1 MKLLSTYGKI
11 VKLLSGHGI
20 GSLYPIIVL
29 DSLFVRLLRPK
40 FVHIN
45 GHKIFIDNQDSLR
58 LSTNHE
64 FEPTAIKVFAKIIKK
79 GDIILDIGA
88 NIGFHTLT
96 FAKLVGAK
104 GKVYAFEPDPD
115 NFALLEKNIAANKYR
130 NIIPIQA
137 AVSSKDEEINL
148 FLCQHNSGDHR
159 IYQSDKHTKT
169 VPIKSVKLDSY
180 FKDNRH
186 LNFLKMDI
194 QGSEGGVIKGMK
206 NLLKLNPNLNIFME
220 FCPESLS
227 QYGVTAEEV
236 IKILDAHKYRFFDIK
251 DDTKPIKMKSS
262 ELLSKYT
269 ITRKNSTNIL
279 CTKKDFRF

>member
-1 MKLLSTYGKI
+1 
-11 VKLLSGHGI
+11 
-20 GSLYPIIVL
+20 
-29 DSLFVRLLRPK
+29 
-40 FVHIN
+40 
-45 GHKIFIDNQDSLR
+45 
-58 LSTNHE
+58 
-64 FEPTAIKVFAKIIKK
+64 
-79 GDIILDIGA
+79 
-88 NIGFHTLT
+88 
-96 FAKLVGAK
+96 
-104 GKVYAFEPDPD
+104 
-115 NFALLEKNIAANKYR
+115 
-130 NIIPIQA
+130 
-137 AVSSKDEEINL
+137 
-148 FLCQHNSGDHR
+148 
-159 IYQSDKHTKT
+159 
-169 VPIKSVKLDSY
+169 
-180 FKDNRH
+180 
-186 LNFLKMDI
+186 MDI